1 MKDKTTEI
9 FKNAPIPKAVMLNI
23 IPSIISMI
31 MVLIYNLADA
41 FFIGQTKNAYMVA
54 AVSVATP
61 AFLLFMAIGILFGV
75 GGTSYI
81 SRMLG
86 EGKPEKAKSTSSFCF
101 WTGMGIGVIC
111 MVGICIFIDPL
122 CKMIGTSPDTVEY
135 AKQYLNIV
143 AIGVPFVIV
152 SNSFSNI
159 IRSEGK
165 ANIAMTGVII
175 GNVAN
180 IILDPIMIL
189 VFGWDVIGAAI
200 ATVIGNVLAVLFY
213 MWHIAGK
220 NSILSISPKD
230 YRIKDHIAI
239 GVLAIGIPAC
249 LNSVLLSSSNIVV
262 NNLMNKHGD
271 MAVAGLGVAMKVNM
285 IVVML
290 LIGLGT
296 GIQPLLGY
304 CYGAGDKKRFLG
316 TLKFSMCLAL
326 GLSIVM
332 TVICYAGAG
341 PMVSAF
347 LEDQDA
353 FGFGMQFARTLI
365 YSGPVLGILFVLVNT
380 IQAMGAAI
388 PSLIL
393 SISRQGLVYIP
404 VLFVFN
410 VLFDSPSMLVAAQPV
425 TDYIAVILSFIMF
438 LIAFKRAKVFQDK

>member
-1 MKDKTTEI
+1 
-9 FKNAPIPKAVMLNI
+9 
-23 IPSIISMI
+23 
-31 MVLIYNLADA
+31 
-41 FFIGQTKNAYMVA
+41 
-54 AVSVATP
+54 
-61 AFLLFMAIGILFGV
+61 
-75 GGTSYI
+75 
-81 SRMLG
+81 
-86 EGKPEKAKSTSSFCF
+86 
-101 WTGMGIGVIC
+101 
-111 MVGICIFIDPL
+111 
-122 CKMIGTSPDTVEY
+122 
-135 AKQYLNIV
+135 
-143 AIGVPFVIV
+143 
-152 SNSFSNI
+152 
-159 IRSEGK
+159 
-165 ANIAMTGVII
+165 
-175 GNVAN
+175 
-180 IILDPIMIL
+180 
-189 VFGWDVIGAAI
+189 
-200 ATVIGNVLAVLFY
+200 
-213 MWHIAGK
+213 
-220 NSILSISPKD
+220 
-230 YRIKDHIAI
+230 
-239 GVLAIGIPAC
+239 
-249 LNSVLLSSSNIVV
+249 
-262 NNLMNKHGD
+262 
-271 MAVAGLGVAMKVNM
+271 M